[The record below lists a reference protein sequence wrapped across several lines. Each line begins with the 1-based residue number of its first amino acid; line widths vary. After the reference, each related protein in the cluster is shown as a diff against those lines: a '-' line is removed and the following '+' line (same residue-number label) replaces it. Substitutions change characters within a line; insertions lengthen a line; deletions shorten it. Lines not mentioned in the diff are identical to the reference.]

1 MWRCVCDAPRCLSRR
16 CAQVFAHVQGTDEG
30 IRPKPAPDVILAAL
44 EKAERRDG
52 GGGGG
57 DGGGAVFY
65 VGDTERDVLAARAAG
80 ARPISVCQTAARD
93 EVSRRV
99 VVGERGRAAP
109 RRVAQARRGRRR
121 RRRRRRQVQ
130 GWLTRCAYAAASA
143 VQGGGRRPPLDD
155 EEADESTHP
164 SNETVPSARG
174 EVARWAPDA
183 IAESIGDVPAAVERL
198 LRQ

>member
-1 MWRCVCDAPRCLSRR
+1 MKYRLLVARQPPFFVRARAAGVVGVVTAVMWRCVCDAPRYLSRR

-44 EKAERRDG
+44 EKAQMRDGG

-93 EVSRRV
+93 EVRRRV

-109 RRVAQARRGRRR
+109 RRASEAAAAAAAAGSRMAGEMCVRGGVGGSRGRPPPSSRRRG
-121 RRRRRRQVQ
+121 
-130 GWLTRCAYAAASA
+130 G
-143 VQGGGRRPPLDD
+143 
-155 EEADESTHP
+155 
-164 SNETVPSARG
+164 
-174 EVARWAPDA
+174 
-183 IAESIGDVPAAVERL
+183 
-198 LRQ
+198 